1 MESNFM
7 EDIIDKLKEITGIK
21 FEYYQRT
28 FLERRIHFRVKN
40 LEINSYK
47 DYLDYLSTNPGESV
61 CFLDKFTINYTYF
74 FRNYKVFERFEEFV
88 RQYIVGLKRP
98 IRIWSGPCATGE
110 EPYSIAMLFDKLKNK
125 IINFPDYE
133 IVASDIDKTALA
145 IAENGVYGEYS
156 IHEIPKSY
164 IENYFIKKESP
175 LGPKYKIRN
184 DIREKVEFIEEDII
198 RGHKKNTKY
207 DVIFCRNL
215 LIYIQKEAKEKLLR
229 NLANHLVH
237 GGLLILGKTEMLMNP
252 ISSFKS
258 IDTNNHFYVKSQL
271 SPDIVFKKE
280 KDKTRKELKEEI
292 KNEELEKKPVKTI
305 NSKEIDKASEYKIVK
320 VVERR
325 VKKPVNAN
333 KEQNIQ
339 SREKNL
345 DQREVQI
352 IRRINQIEIRENQLN
367 EKELLLKQRE
377 IQLEQRELLIDL
389 REKQLEQDLAENG
402 KDEKQKIVPTKK
414 KGGTRNQQKGRG
426 KKSLNTKSVPSD
438 LSISEDSD
446 QIIHPNIKGELNIPI
461 GHYAI
466 INSHNDANKSNKF
479 SIYGLGSGI
488 ALILI
493 DKVNKVYAISNILE
507 PKSSSM
513 KKGSSSIFPHRYV
526 DSSVNVLL
534 DKLVY
539 YGANRENIEAIVIGG
554 AKNIY
559 EKENISQKNIDAIK
573 QELFSSHIKI
583 EKEFLGGI
591 SELSIIYDTVAN
603 VLYIKKKW
611 EEEFRKVF
619 SK

>member
-1 MESNFM
+1 MRDS
-7 EDIIDKLKEITGIK
+7 
-21 FEYYQRT
+21 
-28 FLERRIHFRVKN
+28 
-40 LEINSYK
+40 
-47 DYLDYLSTNPGESV
+47 
-61 CFLDKFTINYTYF
+61 
-74 FRNYKVFERFEEFV
+74 
-88 RQYIVGLKRP
+88 
-98 IRIWSGPCATGE
+98 
-110 EPYSIAMLFDKLKNK
+110 
-125 IINFPDYE
+125 
-133 IVASDIDKTALA
+133 
-145 IAENGVYGEYS
+145 
-156 IHEIPKSY
+156 
-164 IENYFIKKESP
+164 
-175 LGPKYKIRN
+175 
-184 DIREKVEFIEEDII
+184 
-198 RGHKKNTKY
+198 
-207 DVIFCRNL
+207 
-215 LIYIQKEAKEKLLR
+215 
-229 NLANHLVH
+229 
-237 GGLLILGKTEMLMNP
+237 
-252 ISSFKS
+252 
-258 IDTNNHFYVKSQL
+258 
-271 SPDIVFKKE
+271 
-280 KDKTRKELKEEI
+280 
-292 KNEELEKKPVKTI
+292 
-305 NSKEIDKASEYKIVK
+305 
-320 VVERR
+320 
-325 VKKPVNAN
+325 
-333 KEQNIQ
+333 
-339 SREKNL
+339 
-345 DQREVQI
+345 
-352 IRRINQIEIRENQLN
+352 
-367 EKELLLKQRE
+367 
-377 IQLEQRELLIDL
+377 
-389 REKQLEQDLAENG
+389 
-402 KDEKQKIVPTKK
+402 
-414 KGGTRNQQKGRG
+414 TRNQQKGRG
-426 KKSLNTKSVPSD
+426 KKSLNAKSVPSD